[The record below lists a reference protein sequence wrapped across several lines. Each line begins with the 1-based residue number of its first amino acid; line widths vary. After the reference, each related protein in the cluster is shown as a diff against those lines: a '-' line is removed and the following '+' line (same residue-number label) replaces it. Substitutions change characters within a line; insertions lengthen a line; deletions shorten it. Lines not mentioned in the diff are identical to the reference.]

1 MLFLNLLNRIFG
13 SKNSLQREDI
23 DGYRNKDVSN
33 EEKQVIEEKSLSHD
47 FDHDALEGF
56 EKQQLNSGAMKNL
69 DDRFTKRIK
78 TNFNGKVITT
88 IASLA
93 AGVALFIWLFGLD
106 KESRIQVA
114 QQEVNQAS
122 TAPEENQF
130 EQEVDASDKSE
141 YLASGPTNENS
152 DLNEVDQ
159 NAIKQISPVK
169 GLGDAHEDIAS
180 AENHEEL
187 KVLGNSALAPKELF
201 TPTPRNFTFQQQ
213 KELYMSDYKVVD
225 YRGLRE
231 EKKLDYLTGLQE
243 AHINNM
249 EMLENNI
256 TENLAVTREIYYIDY
271 LANAM
276 YSLKHKNWSL
286 AKKQFED
293 ILSNYPEDVNAN
305 FYMGYLHYHNGEYE
319 LSLDFFR
326 KSYSYNIGNFREE
339 ALWLIAQSLVQIE
352 NIEDA
357 VELLQK
363 IAAEGGFYADQ
374 ANLLLAEIN

>member
-69 DDRFTKRIK
+69 DDRFAKRTK

-130 EQEVDASDKSE
+130 EQEVDTSDKSE

-152 DLNEVDQ
+152 DLNEVNQ
-159 NAIKQISPVK
+159 NSLKQISPVK
-169 GLGDAHEDIAS
+169 SLDDAHEDIAS
-180 AENHEEL
+180 VENHEEL

-231 EKKLDYLTGLQE
+231 EKKLDYLTELQE
-243 AHINNM
+243 AHINHM

-256 TENLAVTREIYYIDY
+256 TENPMVTKEIYYVDY

-286 AKKQFED
+286 AKKQFEN

-305 FYMGYLHYHNGEYE
+305 FYLGYLHYQNGEHE